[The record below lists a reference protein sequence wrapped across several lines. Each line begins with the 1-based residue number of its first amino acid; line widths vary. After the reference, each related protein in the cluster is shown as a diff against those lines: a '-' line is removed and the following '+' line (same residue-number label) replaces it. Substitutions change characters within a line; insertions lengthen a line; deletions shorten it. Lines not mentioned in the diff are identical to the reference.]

1 MYILVFDRVQVQYVS
16 GECSMD
22 YYNQFMSRITTTF
35 QTLSQEMIQL
45 ISRFREAGLL
55 EGVRIMEALQVREK
69 EKLELTVKWQIL
81 VQKEKGQNVDHESDH
96 ESHAGGAAESSVS
109 DVAAEMDKNQLRRR

>member
-22 YYNQFMSRITTTF
+22 YYNQFVSRITTTF

-45 ISRFREAGLL
+45 IGRFREAGLL

-81 VQKEKGQNVDHESDH
+81 VQKEKGQSVDHD

-109 DVAAEMDKNQLRRR
+109 DMAAEMDKNQLRRR